1 MRHFLIAILSA
12 ALLAACTPAGSGEK
26 PALAVTIEP
35 YRFIVEAIAGD
46 VWEVFSVVPAGTSPE
61 TFDPS
66 PSHIMRL
73 SRSRAYF
80 LTGGIGFE
88 SRWSEKIA
96 ALCNGLPIS
105 DTSQGVERD
114 EDDPHLWTSPDNMVV
129 IARNICAALCRMD
142 SADAAGY
149 KARLQSA
156 EKMIAATDTAI
167 RSKLAALSC
176 RNFLVFHPSLTYFAR
191 LYGVNQIALE
201 EHGKEPSAAHVKHII
216 DEARRLGIRNVF
228 VQAEFDKN
236 HAVTIARELDAA
248 VQTIN
253 PLSYDWH
260 GEMLHVADCL
270 NK

>member
-73 SRSRAYF
+73 SRSKAYF

-114 EDDPHLWTSPDNMVV
+114 EDDPHLWTSPQNCMV
-129 IARNICAALCRMD
+129 IADNVCNVLCRID
-142 SADAAGY
+142 SANSPLYRERRQRLAESLCTTDSLIA
-149 KARLQSA
+149 ARL
-156 EKMIAATDTAI
+156 D
-167 RSKLAALSC
+167 SC
-176 RNFLVFHPSLTYFAR
+176 TGRAFIIFHPSLTYFSKR
-191 LYGVNQIALE
+191 YGLQQIVIE
-201 EHGKEPSAAHVKHII
+201 EHGKEPSAAHIKEVI
-216 DEARRLGIRNVF
+216 DEARRAGVKKILL
-228 VQAEFDKN
+228 QSEFDKR
-236 HAVTIARELDAA
+236 HAESIAEEIGAEIIN
-248 VQTIN
+248 IN
-253 PLSYDWH
+253 PLSYCLQQ
-260 GEMLHVADCL
+260 EMLRIAEEL
-270 NK
+270 AR